1 LNTEDTF
8 GRLGEFVRQEME
20 RLQVP
25 GVSVGVHHEGREYTA
40 GFGIT
45 NVNHP
50 LPVTEDTLFQIG
62 STSKT
67 ICATA
72 AMRLVEQGKLDL
84 DTPIRTYL
92 PDLKLADRSVAMNV
106 TLRHLFNH
114 TGGWAGDYFESTGA
128 GDDALEKMTARLE
141 GLAQITPLGEVFSY
155 NNAGFYLAGRVIETA
170 TGTPYE
176 TAARDLVLTPLGMS
190 RSFFFAREVIT
201 DRVAVGHRV
210 GENGPEVQRDW
221 ELPRAAN
228 AAGGIISTPGDQ
240 LRYACFHMGD
250 GTASDGTRLLSQK
263 ALSFMQSPTAPAGN
277 GITALGVSWMLR
289 DVDGTRVVQHGGA
302 TNGQMSAF
310 QMVPARQ
317 FAITVLTNADKG
329 GELHRITVNWALK
342 HFLGLEELKP
352 TVVAVSLETLGEFAG
367 RYGSLGNDLELSL
380 TERGLE
386 GRIIPKGGFPTKDT
400 PPPPAPPPFAVGFVD
415 RGNLLVTEGP
425 FKDMAVDVL
434 RGDDDRVVYLRVGFR
449 IFQRDQ

>member
-1 LNTEDTF
+1 LNPEETF
-8 GRLGEFVRQEME
+8 GRLGEFIRQEME
-20 RLQVP
+20 RLKVP
-25 GVSVGVHHEGREYTA
+25 GVSVGVHYEGRDFTA

-67 ICATA
+67 VCATA
-72 AMRLVEQGKLDL
+72 AMRLVEEGKLDL

-92 PDLKLADRSVAMNV
+92 PDLKLADRAVALNV

-114 TGGWAGDYFESTGA
+114 TGGWDGDYFESTGA
-128 GDDALEKMTARLE
+128 GDDALEKMTLLLE
-141 GLAQITPLGEVFSY
+141 GLNQITPLGEVFSY
-155 NNAGFYLAGRVIETA
+155 NNAGFYLAGRVIEKV
-170 TGTPYE
+170 TGKPYE
-176 TAARDLVLTPLGMS
+176 TVARELVLEPLGMS

-250 GTASDGTRLLSQK
+250 GTAGEGTRLLSPESL
-263 ALSFMQSPTAPAGN
+263 ARMQTATAPAGN
-277 GITALGVSWMLR
+277 GIAALGVAWMLR
-289 DVDGTRVVQHGGA
+289 DVGGARVVQHGGA

-310 QMVPARQ
+310 QMVPARR

-329 GELHRITVNWALK
+329 GELHRAAANWALK
-342 HFLGLEELKP
+342 HFLGLEEKP
-352 TVVAVSLETLGEFAG
+352 PLVAETSAETLREFTG
-367 RYGSLGNDLELSL
+367 LYTKLGSDLEISL
-380 TERGLE
+380 KDGGLE
-386 GRIIPKGGFPTKDT
+386 GRLIPKGGFPTKDT
-400 PPPPAPPPFAVGFVD
+400 PPPPAPPPFPVGFVD
-415 RGNLLVTEGP
+415 RSNLLVIDGP
-425 FKDMAVDVL
+425 MKDIAIDVL
-434 RGDDDRVVYLRVGFR
+434 RGSDDRIAFLRVGYR
-449 IFQRDQ
+449 ILKRDQ